1 MIYRMIENKKLPLV
15 SVVITSKNEHKTIE
29 RCMMSILDQN
39 YPSFEIIYIDAKSS
53 DGTFEIAEKLRN
65 LLDSRIKC
73 IRYKAVSIDV
83 PSPGRGRN
91 LGVKMAEGS
100 VIAFTDGD
108 CVAKPDWL
116 INSVRALSVEIGMV
130 GGPNII
136 KHFKNSDIT
145 KAIDLVTPTYLGSGG
160 SPQFYKINRETEV
173 YAVPCCNMVVKRSL
187 FENVGGFNEKLRYN
201 EDSDLCIR
209 IRKKGYKIIYNPKA
223 IIYHFS
229 GIDSYKDFVSFC
241 NRYGFQRGNNAAT
254 NLELFTKFNA
264 LSLIVIITIASL
276 LILSFI
282 HSTFA
287 IILLSLIGVIVLMF
301 VVITLIVG
309 IRNNRLKSFFFI
321 LSIFPT
327 LHISYTC
334 SFILGYLNGF
344 KTSIIHKDLS
354 SEINSDK
361 LQN

>member
-1 MIYRMIENKKLPLV
+1 MEDDNKLPLV
-15 SVVITSKNEHKTIE
+15 SVIITSKNEHKTIE
-29 RCMMSILDQN
+29 KCMMSILDQN
-39 YPSFEIIYIDAKSS
+39 YPRFEIIHVDAKSS
-53 DGTFEIAEKLRN
+53 DGTFEIAEKLGSLLKSRN
-65 LLDSRIKC
+65 KC
-73 IRYKAVSIDV
+73 IRYKSISIDA
-83 PSPGRGRN
+83 PTAGKGRN
-91 LGVKMAEGS
+91 FGVIAADGS

-108 CVAKPDWL
+108 CVAEPDWL
-116 INSVRALSVEIGMV
+116 INSVRALSVKTGMV

-136 KHFKNSDIT
+136 KHFKNSGVT

-160 SPQFYKINRETEV
+160 SPQFYKIDRVTEV

-187 FENVGGFNEKLRYN
+187 FENIGGFNEKLRYN

-223 IIYHFS
+223 IIYHYS
-229 GIDSYKDFVSFC
+229 GLDSYEEFVNFC
-241 NRYGFQRGNNAAT
+241 NRYGYQRGNNAAG

-264 LSLIVIITIASL
+264 LSIIVIATIASL

-287 IILLSLIGVIVLMF
+287 TLLILLIGSIVLML

-309 IRNNRLKSFFFI
+309 IRNKTLKSFFFI
-321 LSIFPT
+321 FSIFPT
-327 LHISYTC
+327 LHITYTC
-334 SFILGYLNGF
+334 SFILGYLIGV
-344 KTSIIHKDLS
+344 KMIILHKELS

-361 LQN
+361 RQN